1 MKDSVPVTAYQL
13 AESLTE
19 AEIEEITNKTESTE
33 VQNHVNL
40 KERRRALQSAR
51 AEERRR
57 EIEKKRAEKKELE
70 ILKKREEEKQA
81 ILTEQIISL
90 SQEQEE
96 PREDNTDDMSVDET
110 ESDHVIDEMQLRLQR
125 LESVS
130 HQPTMLEFNGQ
141 QLERQLTQS
150 EIEAQ
155 EAVKR
160 ARELREH
167 IRQEETRKQKEME
180 EKEKEIA
187 LEKER
192 QRHIEEQKKLSEETK
207 REIAVKEAGKL
218 HAKEDMNYKMHL
230 ELLAQN
236 HSQKMSSS
244 HVFSYF
250 RYFPTPAKQS
260 KKDKKRSRTTRKR

>member
-19 AEIEEITNKTESTE
+19 TEIEEITNKTESTD

-40 KERRRALQSAR
+40 KEQRRALQSAR
-51 AEERRR
+51 ADERRR
-57 EIEKKRAEKKELE
+57 EIEKKRAEKRELE
-70 ILKKREEEKQA
+70 ILKKKEEEKQA
-81 ILTEQIISL
+81 ILTEQITSL
-90 SQEQEE
+90 SQEQELK
-96 PREDNTDDMSVDET
+96 EDNTDDTSVDET
-110 ESDHVIDEMQLRLQR
+110 ESDHVIDEMQSRLQR

-130 HQPTMLEFNGQ
+130 HQPTMMLEFNGQ

-150 EIEAQ
+150 EIKAQ

-207 REIAVKEAGKL
+207 REMAVKEAGKL

-230 ELLAQN
+230 ELLTQN
-236 HSQKMSSS
+236 HTQKMSSS

-250 RYFPTPAKQS
+250 RYFPTPAKQT